1 MIMKKI
7 IAAFL
12 LICTA
17 LSLFSCGGGD
27 AEKPANGGSGTSANI
42 KAWAFHSFEKT
53 VVNVAPKGALNTSY
67 KVYLAKGETEGCQV
81 AVQADEGDGG
91 VVVLIWAEKGDRC
104 VVVHIGEGLEAAG
117 VGAVHCGGVDGV
129 LDHTLSVQV
138 EVELHRT
145 ELRVD
150 LLLGVRVPPVL
161 TRKIPGRS
169 RG

>member
-1 MIMKKI
+1 M
-7 IAAFL
+7 AVAVVL
-12 LICTA
+12 LY
-17 LSLFSCGGGD
+17 G
-27 AEKPANGGSGTSANI
+27 
-42 KAWAFHSFEKT
+42 
-53 VVNVAPKGALNTSY
+53 V
-67 KVYLAKGETEGCQV
+67 QV
-81 AVQADEGDGG
+81 ALDCVLDSAYAGVDDRQDVVDLCRSLLRLYRFQDLEGREVSVEADEGDCG

-138 EVELHRT
+138 EVELHCT

-161 TRKIPGRS
+161 TRKIPGR
-169 RG
+169 GWG